1 MSESTPASTNTE
13 AQSQRQRDL
22 ALDAEASRLDTH
34 TDIGLRETLRHMRRA
49 MGLIWLFPGA
59 FSARAFL
66 LFGSLAIP
74 ITILPWPLKIVIDHV
89 VLGAPIENATGYPFY
104 LRPFV
109 EALHGS
115 TVPEI
120 LFALVGLALVMVLL
134 FGAFQQGGATSDQTD
149 AFLDQGHDTATQ
161 SENQANWS
169 FSYAGGL
176 WGYLDFIITMRLTQR
191 VNHLLR
197 ARLFERMQSFSMT
210 TLEEQRIGDAVY
222 RVMYDTPSFTYVF
235 YDVIFRTGM
244 SIVTFIMAAFALLS
258 AYPTSPEVALIAI
271 LIVPTYFLISV
282 PFSRTF
288 RRRGQASRAAG
299 TVVTST
305 IEEGMDNVLAVQSLG
320 GNEREKEKFAIESNA
335 SFKNYRRIVWAN
347 LYYGNLTEFAYQFL
361 RVAAIVFV
369 ATKVVEGE
377 LSIGDYGVVFFYFA
391 FLAGPAYFISRVWID
406 MQQHITGVRR
416 VFAMMDLPV
425 EQDQGDR
432 ELPRIEGGISIRGAG
447 FVYPDGR
454 RALQNVS
461 LDANVGQIVALVGP
475 TGAGKTSL
483 AYLVPRFHTATEGQV
498 QIDGVDV
505 KDVTMESLRSQV
517 TYVFQET
524 QLLAD
529 SIVDNIRFG
538 NPDATTDQVES
549 VARTAG
555 IHDFIVSLPDGYQ
568 TKLGTTSSK
577 ISVGQKQRIAIAR
590 GLLRDSRIL
599 ILDEPTSA
607 LDPETEEYLVQA
619 LHEAAKNRLVMII
632 AHRLSTIAQADHIV
646 FLEDGEVREQGSPQE
661 LMANPDGAYRRFVE
675 LQTTSEE

>member
-1 MSESTPASTNTE
+1 
-13 AQSQRQRDL
+13 
-22 ALDAEASRLDTH
+22 
-34 TDIGLRETLRHMRRA
+34 
-49 MGLIWLFPGA
+49 
-59 FSARAFL
+59 
-66 LFGSLAIP
+66 
-74 ITILPWPLKIVIDHV
+74 
-89 VLGAPIENATGYPFY
+89 
-104 LRPFV
+104 
-109 EALHGS
+109 
-115 TVPEI
+115 
-120 LFALVGLALVMVLL
+120 
-134 FGAFQQGGATSDQTD
+134 
-149 AFLDQGHDTATQ
+149 
-161 SENQANWS
+161 
-169 FSYAGGL
+169 
-176 WGYLDFIITMRLTQR
+176 
-191 VNHLLR
+191 
-197 ARLFERMQSFSMT
+197 
-210 TLEEQRIGDAVY
+210 
-222 RVMYDTPSFTYVF
+222 
-235 YDVIFRTGM
+235 
-244 SIVTFIMAAFALLS
+244 
-258 AYPTSPEVALIAI
+258 
-271 LIVPTYFLISV
+271 
-282 PFSRTF
+282 
-288 RRRGQASRAAG
+288 
-299 TVVTST
+299 
-305 IEEGMDNVLAVQSLG
+305 MDNVLAVQSLG

-461 LDANVGQIVALVGP
+461 FDANVGQIVALVGP

-505 KDVTMESLRSQV
+505 KDVSMESLRSQI

>member
-1 MSESTPASTNTE
+1 MSESNTPQLTSDP
-13 AQSQRQRDL
+13 QSQRQRE
-22 ALDAEASRLDTH
+22 ASLDAKASSLDTH
-34 TDIGLRETLRHMRRA
+34 TDIGLRETLRYMRRA

-89 VLGAPIENATGYPFY
+89 VLATPIEEATGYPFY
-104 LRPFV
+104 IRPFV
-109 EALHGS
+109 EALHGA
-115 TVPEI
+115 TVLEI
-120 LFALVGLALVMVLL
+120 LFALVALALVMIFL

-176 WGYLDFIITMRLTQR
+176 WGYIDFIITMRLTQR

-244 SIVTFIMAAFALLS
+244 SIITFLMAAFALLS
-258 AYPTSPEVALIAI
+258 AYPTSPEVALIAV

-282 PFSRTF
+282 PFSRMF

-299 TVVTST
+299 TAMTST

-320 GNEREKEKFAIESNA
+320 GNEREKEKFANESNT

-347 LYYGNLTEFAYQFL
+347 LYYGNLTEFSYQFL

-369 ATKVVEGE
+369 ATKVVNGE

-425 EQDQGDR
+425 EQDLGDR
-432 ELPRIEGGISIRGAG
+432 ELARIERGVSIREAG

-454 RALQNVS
+454 RALQNVN
-461 LDANVGQIVALVGP
+461 LNATIGQIVALVGP
-475 TGAGKTSL
+475 TGAGKTTL
-483 AYLVPRFHTATEGQV
+483 AYLVPRYHTVTEGQV
-498 QIDGVDV
+498 LIDGTDV

-538 NPDATTDQVES
+538 NPDATMDQVES

-555 IHDFIVSLPDGYQ
+555 IHDFIVSLPDGYD

-619 LHEAAKNRLVMII
+619 LHEAAKNRLVIII
-632 AHRLSTIAQADHIV
+632 AHRLSTIAHADHIV
-646 FLEDGEVREQGSPQE
+646 FLEDGEVREQGSPEE
-661 LMANPDGAYRRFVE
+661 LMAKPDGAYRTFVE